1 MAEKLKRGDAVKVLL
16 SRKHTLEGEM
26 VEHPAKFVRH
36 HPDGEWADVE
46 LDRHHSIDADRKV
59 HLLSV
64 PLSQVIAALLL
75 LFLLAAPARA
85 QFLGYTSPQTTQ
97 QVALNAAAGATT
109 FNVQN
114 IGQNMH
120 FLSYTRTGT
129 VNLLDLRIEGSN
141 DGATFF
147 PISDDAVD
155 VTTTSGV
162 LFAVGYYPVVRVNLA
177 AIAGGGT
184 ITANYTG
191 TSGASSPPT
200 GNSYTGSL
208 QGKKVVFSNLPMNAN
223 QNTTLLTLNN
233 NTAGFL
239 FVVGTAAFPAG
250 SSISIN
256 SQIGNAGLTF
266 ALPGA
271 SLTGLTQVL
280 LPVSSSPATAANI
293 IYTSGGAS
301 ANTFTAY
308 YIFAPPSP
316 NNDPCASPA
325 ANKSSVQIAAAAA
338 ATTKIITEVAA
349 EITYVCGYQ
358 AAQAAT
364 AGTVQWTSG
373 TGATCGTN
381 TVTNS
386 GAIPVTAGQPFT
398 YGPGSTLFSTARGAA
413 VCLTAT
419 GAGGTVNGVITFVQQ

>member
-1 MAEKLKRGDAVKVLL
+1 MQKLTPGQRVKVLL
-16 SRKHTLEGEM
+16 TAKHETASADDEDVVQHSATL
-26 VEHPAKFVRH
+26 VRMH
-36 HPDGEWADVE
+36 RDGEWADVA
-46 LDRHHSIDADRKV
+46 LDGEHAGGTK
-59 HLLSV
+59 LLSV
-64 PLSQVIAALLL
+64 PLGQIVAAILL
-75 LFLLAAPARA
+75 LFLLAVPARS
-85 QFLGYTSPQTTQ
+85 QFVGFTSPQTVTQ
-97 QVALNAAAGATT
+97 TALNAAGGATT

-114 IGQNMH
+114 LGQNMH

-129 VNLLDLRIEGSN
+129 VSLLDLRMEGSN
-141 DGATFF
+141 DGVTFF

-162 LFAVGYYPVVRVNLA
+162 LYAVGYYPVVRVNLV

-191 TSGASSPPT
+191 TSGSSSPPT

-223 QNTTLLTLNN
+223 QNTTLLTQNN

-239 FVVGTAAFPAG
+239 FIVGTAAFPAG
-250 SSISIN
+250 SSITIS
-256 SQIGNAGLTF
+256 SQIGNAGLT
-266 ALPGA
+266 AVLPST
-271 SLTGLTQVL
+271 SLTGVSQIL
-280 LPVSSSPATAANI
+280 LPVSSSPATAAAINYI
-293 IYTSGGAS
+293 SGGAS
-301 ANTFTAY
+301 ANLFTVY
-308 YIFAPPSP
+308 YIFTPPAP

-325 ANKSSVQIAAAAA
+325 STKSSVQIAAGAAG
-338 ATTKIITEVAA
+338 TTKIITEVAA

-373 TGATCGTN
+373 TGATCGTG

-386 GAIPVTAGQPFT
+386 GPMPVTAGQPFT

-419 GAGGTVNGVITFVQQ
+419 GAGGTVNGLITFVQQ